1 MLGIAL
7 IASDPLYS
15 SWLADVLGDDCELHW
30 LRPDDP
36 DDPVLAQLARL
47 ETPDAI
53 LVEPN
58 PTLVRDVAE
67 ATSSLVAAVS
77 MDSLGDTAITLVRAG
92 ASDIFI
98 MGRDDGEIRQRMDA
112 LLRSRMAQPRGN
124 ETGVGALSRNA
135 DLTVLLG
142 PGGNGDLSF
151 CGVHLA
157 LALLQRVHAGERVL
171 LMDLGLPCGASLVHL
186 DLNQSYSILDAVNDT
201 YRCDASLIDSA
212 FARHGSEGL
221 YLLSVPEDQ
230 VGPAPL
236 GEVELGALLPVLR
249 EHFRHIVV
257 VAGPHWPIGISRY
270 LLESATHAAFV
281 SDGGIVN
288 SRSTRAFLQVL
299 RQEDVSLGQLGLICD
314 SARGVQALDA
324 GNLARLLELPL
335 WADLRGSPQARAKA
349 VNRGEPLFHV
359 APRDATAKTL
369 MHLASRLHAGR
380 KPTEPASSSGLWDR
394 LTGG

>member
-36 DDPVLAQLARL
+36 DDPVLEQLERL

-53 LVEPN
+53 LVEPE
-58 PTLVRDVAE
+58 PALVRSVAD
-67 ATSSLVAAVS
+67 AASSLVAAVS

-92 ASDIFI
+92 ASDIFV
-98 MGRDDGEIRQRMDA
+98 MGRDDGEIRQRLDA
-112 LLRSRMAQPRGN
+112 LLRSRMVQPRAADG
-124 ETGVGALSRNA
+124 GSSALSRSA

-171 LMDLGLPCGASLVHL
+171 MMDLALPCASSLVHL

-221 YLLSVPEDQ
+221 YMLSLPEDQ

-257 VAGPHWPIGISRY
+257 VAGPHWPVAISRY
-270 LLESATHAAFV
+270 LLDAATHAAFV
-281 SDGGIVN
+281 TDGGIVN

-299 RQEDVSLGQLGLICD
+299 RQEDISLGQLGLICD

-324 GNLARLLELPL
+324 LNLSRLLELPL
-335 WADLRGSPQARAKA
+335 WADLRGSTQARAKA

-359 APRDATAKTL
+359 APRDGTSKTL
-369 MHLASRLHAGR
+369 MDVASRLHTGR
-380 KPTEPASSSGLWDR
+380 KPSESASASGFWSR